1 MPIVTIKLLEGRSR
15 EQKTALMREVTAAV
29 VNSLGVAPPAVRVL
43 LEEVSPEHWSV
54 GGISKAEPVSGGGVT
69 PPTGD
74 VR

>member
-1 MPIVTIKLLEGRSR
+1 
-15 EQKTALMREVTAAV
+15 MREVTAAV

>member
-15 EQKTALMREVTAAV
+15 EQKTALMREVAAAV

-43 LEEVSPEHWSV
+43 LEEVPPEHWSV
-54 GGISKAEPVSGGGVT
+54 GGVSKAEPVSGSADT
-69 PPTGD
+69 RQTGD